1 METCS
6 TRRASQIYDLAS
18 GAGKEKQKTPGC
30 LLVTSHG
37 NHMHGGTG
45 SRSSNRCT
53 RSQSVHFQGSE
64 TTPKSHRS
72 SSFPD
77 PSVSVAYS
85 LSPFQV
91 LASYGRWNSTVNWL
105 PIIVTTRCVHGFPPL
120 LFPRWIV
127 QFMLQT
133 TLNDGNAKFLTQT

>member
-1 METCS
+1 MCK
-6 TRRASQIYDLAS
+6 
-18 GAGKEKQKTPGC
+18 KEEKTPGC
-30 LLVTSHG
+30 LLVASHG
-37 NHMHGGTG
+37 NHMHDGTG

-64 TTPKSHRS
+64 TIPKSHRS

-85 LSPFQV
+85 LSPFQI
-91 LASYGRWNSTVNWL
+91 LAIRGRWNSTVNWL
-105 PIIVTTRCVHGFPPL
+105 LFIVTTRCVLGFPPQ

-127 QFMLQT
+127 QFSLET
-133 TLNDGNAKFLTQT
+133 TLNAGNAKCLTQTYVFSYATTIVSGMEVAF